1 MNKHKQNENGFGLV
15 EILLSVLVVS
25 VIGFGGY
32 YIYHT
37 NTQTKQRHHIISITK
52 KVAASPAQN
61 ATTSSTTEATVANQT
76 IFKIP
81 RLGIEIINL
90 PSNLSNLTMYYST
103 SNNTSSEDFSTTS
116 LTALGTHCSA
126 QGMALG
132 ELFVTQGIYN
142 SSKDQGPFRFVKQ
155 FNGFWVGAE
164 PNGIP
169 CSSKQTVINIQGNLG
184 TEFYNTVINPA
195 NIQLIQ

>member
-1 MNKHKQNENGFGLV
+1 MNKHKQNEKGFGLV
-15 EILLSVLVVS
+15 EILLSILVIS

-32 YIYHT
+32 YVYHT
-37 NTQTKQRHHIISITK
+37 NAQTKQKHHTVSMPK
-52 KVAASPAQN
+52 QVAASPAKN
-61 ATTSSTTEATVANQT
+61 TTIPSTTEATAANQT
-76 IFKIP
+76 VFKIP
-81 RLGIEIINL
+81 RLGIEIINV

-103 SNNTSSEDFSTTS
+103 YNNLLKEDFSTTS

-132 ELFVTQGIYN
+132 ELFVKQGIYN

-164 PNGIP
+164 PNEMP
-169 CSSKQTVINIQGNLG
+169 CSSKQTVINMQFSLLN
-184 TEFYNTVINPA
+184 TFYPLITTPA